1 MYEKQEQHLP
11 SITPDMIRELPDQTC
26 MILNRLIRFYEQY
39 RDESYSEIVKNTTT
53 IAASDDVINAIQTD
67 VTNIHGDINNINDDI
82 SDINSDISGINTD
95 IRNINNDIDAIE
107 GDINNLA
114 AVARSG
120 SYNDLL
126 NKPTIPV
133 ITMQTTD
140 PGEGAAL
147 AANHFI
153 AVYV

>member
-11 SITPDMIRELPDQTC
+11 SITPDMLRELPDQTC

-53 IAASDDVINAIQTD
+53 ITASDDVINAIQTD
-67 VTNIHGDINNINDDI
+67 VTNIHGDINNIDN
-82 SDINSDISGINTD
+82 DIND
-95 IRNINNDIDAIE
+95 INNDINAIE
-107 GDINNLA
+107 GAINNLA
-114 AVARSG
+114 DVARSG

>member
-11 SITPDMIRELPDQTC
+11 SITPEMFRELPDQTC

-53 IAASDDVINAIQTD
+53 ITASDDVINAIQTD
-67 VTNIHGDINNINDDI
+67 VTNIHGDINDINNDI
-82 SDINSDISGINTD
+82 SDIN
-95 IRNINNDIDAIE
+95 NDINSIE
-107 GDINNLA
+107 SDINNLA
-114 AVARSG
+114 DVARSG